1 MSRERQIPSSLFPP
15 GVSLLPE
22 DFSQRLTALKEM
34 TGLSW
39 QGMAA
44 SMGVDSRQLLRWRRG
59 VWPGGGAMLSLVKLA
74 TRVPGGLSTLLDED
88 LVVVYRSSR

>member
-1 MSRERQIPSSLFPP
+1 MSRDRQLPSQLFPP
-15 GVSLLPE
+15 GIPLLPE
-22 DFSQRLTALKEM
+22 DFSHRLTALKMM

-44 SMGVDSRQLLRWRRG
+44 SIGVDSRQLLRWRHG

-74 TRVPGGLSTLLDED
+74 TRVPGGLGTLLDEE
-88 LVVVYRSSR
+88 LVVLYGSGE